1 MPESKYSL
9 QLLFIDDRNDNRVVR
24 NGLRD
29 RDSSFDYD
37 IIFAIMYLW
46 YKEERVSSGE
56 CSNITVRKDHLQ
68 EILKHLRTAI

>member
-24 NGLRD
+24 NGPRD

-37 IIFAIMYLW
+37 IIFAIM
-46 YKEERVSSGE
+46 
-56 CSNITVRKDHLQ
+56 
-68 EILKHLRTAI
+68 

>member
-24 NGLRD
+24 NGRRD

-37 IIFAIMYLW
+37 IIFAIM
-46 YKEERVSSGE
+46 
-56 CSNITVRKDHLQ
+56 
-68 EILKHLRTAI
+68 